1 MKKIITWCFVLVT
14 SSLAFAQRPAYDE
27 LKTSKGL
34 LKIQP
39 IFHGSLIL
47 TWDNK
52 TIYIDPYGG
61 ANAYKGLVAPDF
73 VLITDIHPDHL
84 DTVTLNTLETN
95 KTKFIVP
102 QAVADMLPAKWKNKI
117 IILNNGKSA
126 EEKGISISAVPMYN
140 LPEEPNSKH
149 PKGRGNGYILNLGE
163 KMVYISG
170 DTEDIPEMRSLKDID
185 VAFICMNLPYT
196 MDINQASSAVLE
208 FKPAIVYPYH
218 YRGKDGL
225 SDTEAFKKLVNTGN
239 NTIDVRLRNWYPTY

>member
-73 VLITDIHPDHL
+73 VLITDIHPD
-84 DTVTLNTLETN
+84 
-95 KTKFIVP
+95 
-102 QAVADMLPAKWKNKI
+102 Q
-117 IILNNGKSA
+117 
-126 EEKGISISAVPMYN
+126 
-140 LPEEPNSKH
+140 
-149 PKGRGNGYILNLGE
+149 
-163 KMVYISG
+163 
-170 DTEDIPEMRSLKDID
+170 
-185 VAFICMNLPYT
+185 
-196 MDINQASSAVLE
+196 NQ
-208 FKPAIVYPYH
+208 
-218 YRGKDGL
+218 
-225 SDTEAFKKLVNTGN
+225 
-239 NTIDVRLRNWYPTY
+239 